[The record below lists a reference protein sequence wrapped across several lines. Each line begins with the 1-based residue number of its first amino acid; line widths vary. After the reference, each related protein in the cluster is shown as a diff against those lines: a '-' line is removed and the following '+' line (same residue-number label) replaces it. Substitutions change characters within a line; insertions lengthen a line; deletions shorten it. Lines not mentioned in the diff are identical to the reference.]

1 MHRFY
6 LFLLL
11 LAQFCVLPKT
21 FAQSA
26 PEVTNIPGRI
36 VFKIK
41 PQFKPVG
48 GASIY
53 KLEKLTDALEGIQI
67 KAAEQKFT
75 RSTPPEGQPEAV
87 DLSLIYQVQLKDDIS
102 LENACVALVKT
113 GMVEY
118 AETLRRYKPLF
129 QPNDP

>member
-11 LAQFCVLPKT
+11 LAQFYVLPKS

-36 VFKIK
+36 VFKLR
-41 PQFKPVG
+41 PEFKPG
-48 GASIY
+48 NGACIY
-53 KLEKLTDALEGIQI
+53 KLEKLSDALEGIQL

-75 RSTPPEGQPEAV
+75 ISTPPEGQPEAV

-102 LENACVALVKT
+102 LEKACVTLVKT
-113 GMVEY
+113 GMVE
-118 AETLRRYKPLF
+118 
-129 QPNDP
+129 